1 MSQFAHIFRSSVISR
16 ARQRLA
22 ACLPS
27 TPLSWLAWTAA
38 PVVLGASFVAFSA
51 GTAPAYP
58 AVNLATEPL
67 YAAVTTD
74 KPTIALALSVE
85 FPTVGAQYV
94 QNAGSSDDSAYSTD
108 KEYLGYYDAEACYTY
123 NDSPTETPPSGQS
136 LSDLKRFDRSNS
148 TTNRKCTGE
157 KFSGNFLNWSSSS
170 AVDMLRLALS
180 GGDRYIDTSTL
191 TILQRAVLPD
201 ASVSKNFWNGTN
213 FPSKNLTKAGKNGAN
228 DYWGAIPESMRTAA
242 GNNNIS
248 IANDKNKIYFRAGTK
263 QGTTVAS
270 ATNYTLGSTGS
281 IQLNTDGFF
290 YARVQVCN
298 TNSSGVLLDQRDYEL
313 CKQYPDGNYKP
324 IGAIQKYSNQLRLAA
339 FGYMP
344 QSKNNSANGA
354 TFGGVLRAPMKY
366 VGIKTYDINGQDN
379 TPSGGNPNTEW
390 NINTGVFLK
399 DPDSGEFGNSGV
411 INYLNKFGRT
421 GSTQG
426 LYKYYDPLGELYY
439 ETLRYL
445 QGLQPTPAAI
455 ANITSAMKDGF
466 PVYTTWSDPY
476 GGGRTPT
483 SDYSCLKSNIVVIGD
498 VNIDSSG
505 SSRYPATSA
514 ANNVPNITGWLNTVK
529 DFERGA
535 TSNYVDG
542 QGVTRST
549 SNPNTSN
556 NDMPSDNM
564 IGLSYW
570 AHTHDIR
577 GTNWTGE
584 GGTNGKQRPG
594 LRLKTFSFD
603 VNEFGEQ
610 IPDNVRRNQNELFMT
625 AKYGGFQSDPSNSE
639 KKPYNTFGNPFKRQ
653 DGTNDNDVWR
663 DPLKLGPNGAAGGI
677 GEASTYYLQSDAR
690 GVLSA
695 FDEIFSRASS
705 GSRSIAGGSTSSSSV
720 KTNTAIYSGSF
731 DTSNWSG
738 DVVAEPITANA
749 TTFELSIGTPL
760 WSAANMLDTRT
771 SPATTRNIVAG
782 RESAVANPAATNFTW
797 AAIDAA
803 LQGHLNKASPSSAAD
818 GLGST
823 RLSYIRGDRT
833 GEGNPFRVR
842 SSLLGDIINS
852 NVVYSGAPGK
862 GFTGTGYAAFAT
874 TYASRTP
881 AVFAGA
887 NDGMLHAF
895 NADTGAELFGFIPS
909 WLGPKLSAL
918 SDPSFATSHQSYV
931 DAPIAVGEAQVAS
944 TNAASDWKTV
954 LVAGTGGGGSGV
966 FALDV
971 SDPAAFDSSKVM
983 WEFKRT
989 DDNDIGQ
996 VIGQP
1001 RIMKFKTSGSA
1012 STPTYRWFA
1021 VVASGVNNYVTDAAG
1036 NFSTTGKPALF
1047 LLALD
1052 KPVGTSWAEG
1062 TNYYKISIPV
1072 DASLAATTAPGLV
1085 NFNALYGTSGE
1096 VTDIYMGDLHG
1107 KLWKLSFGQLLPSDW
1122 TMEKLS
1128 YFNKGTETSPIPYP
1142 MFIAKSG
1149 STVQPITAPPTLF
1162 TGPVVGG
1169 LETFYVMFGTGKYL
1183 ESADNISTLTNSFYA
1198 LYDNG
1203 LSEGD
1208 ATPVGE
1214 AAISGRGRL
1223 KAGTANTSTKVIT
1236 VPSFKWGR
1244 PTAAEVSAGTS
1255 RAGWYFDMPVAGERL
1270 VSNIVEMGPRTGAF
1284 NTVIPGASGASAGS
1298 CSTSPGSGNQYVV
1311 NVLDGTGR
1319 YVVSAVGI
1327 PAPPMF
1333 INVNDE
1339 TTETKSDSTGRRIR
1353 TTVQRGV
1360 TVGQSGVSRG
1370 VVESVKETVGRLT
1383 WREIHNY
1390 QDQKNSP

>member
-1 MSQFAHIFRSSVISR
+1 MG
-16 ARQRLA
+16 
-22 ACLPS
+22 
-27 TPLSWLAWTAA
+27 WTAV
-38 PVVLGASFVAFSA
+38 PLVLGASFMAISA

-58 AVNLATEPL
+58 AVNLASEPL
-67 YAAVTTD
+67 YASATAD

-94 QNAGSSDDSAYSTD
+94 QTAGSKDDSAYSTD
-108 KEYLGYYDAEACYTY
+108 TEYLGYYDAEACYTY
-123 NDSPTETPPSGQS
+123 NNSPTETPPSGQS
-136 LSDLKRFDRSNS
+136 LPDLKRFDRSNS
-148 TTNRKCTGE
+148 ATNRKCTGE
-157 KFSGNFLNWSSSS
+157 KFSGNFLNWASSS

-180 GGDRYIDTSTL
+180 GGDRYIDTPTL

-201 ASVSKNFWNGTN
+201 SSVSTNFWNGTN
-213 FPSKNLTKAGKNGAN
+213 FPSKNLTRAGKSGAN
-228 DYWGAIPESMRTAA
+228 DFWGAIPDSMRATA

-263 QGTTVAS
+263 QGTTNAS
-270 ATNYTLGSTGS
+270 ANNYTLGSSDT
-281 IQLNTDGFF
+281 IKLNTDGFF

-298 TNSSGVLLDQRDYEL
+298 TDSSGALLDNRDYQL
-313 CKQYPDGNYKP
+313 CKQYPAGNYKP

-344 QSKNNSANGA
+344 QSQNNSAGGA

-379 TPSGGNPNTEW
+379 TPSGGNPNAEW
-390 NINTGVFLK
+390 NANNGVFLK
-399 DPDSGEFGNSGV
+399 DPDSGEFGISGV

-421 GSTQG
+421 GATQG

-445 QGLQPTPAAI
+445 QGLPPTPAAI
-455 ANITSAMKDGF
+455 ANITTAMKDGF
-466 PVYTTWSDPY
+466 PVYTTWNDPY
-476 GGGRTPT
+476 GGGRTPS

-505 SSRYPATSA
+505 SSRYPGASA
-514 ANNVPNITGWLNTVK
+514 ANNIPNITSWQSTVN

-535 TSNYVDG
+535 ISNYIDG
-542 QGVTRST
+542 QGATRST
-549 SNPNTSN
+549 GNPNTANSS
-556 NDMPSDNM
+556 MPSDKM

-584 GGTNGKQRPG
+584 GGPSGKQRPG
-594 LRLKTFSFD
+594 LRVKTFTFD

-610 IPDNVRRNQNELFMT
+610 NIDNTRRNQNELFMT
-625 AKYGGFQSDPSNSE
+625 AKYGGFQSDPSNPGN
-639 KKPYNTFGNPFKRQ
+639 KPYNTFGNPFKRQ

-663 DPLKLGPNGAAGGI
+663 DPQRLGPNGAAGGI
-677 GEASTYYLQSDAR
+677 GEASTYYLQSNAR

-695 FDEIFSRASS
+695 FDEIFSRASTAA
-705 GSRSIAGGSTSSSSV
+705 RSIAGGASSSSSV
-720 KTNTAIYSGSF
+720 SSNTAIYTGRF

-738 DVVAEPITANA
+738 DVVAEPISANA
-749 TTFELSIGTPL
+749 ATFELGFGTPL
-760 WSAANMLDTRT
+760 WSAANKLDTRP
-771 SPATTRNIVAG
+771 SAATTRNIVVG

-797 AAIDAA
+797 ATIDSS
-803 LQGHLNKASPSSAAD
+803 LQGHLNKATPTSTAD
-818 GLGST
+818 ALGSD

-833 GEGNPFRVR
+833 REGSPFRVR

-852 NVVYSGAPGK
+852 SVVYLGAPGK
-862 GFTGTGYAAFAT
+862 GFTGAGYAAFAT
-874 TYASRTP
+874 ANASRTP

-895 NADTGAELFGFIPS
+895 NANTGAELFGFIPS

-918 SDPSFATSHQSYV
+918 TDPTFATSHQNYV

-944 TNAASDWKTV
+944 TNAANDWKTV

-971 SDPAAFDSSKVM
+971 SDPAAFDASKVI

-989 DDNDIGQ
+989 DDADIGQ

-1012 STPTYRWFA
+1012 STSTYRWFA

-1036 NFSTTGKPALF
+1036 NFSATGKPALF

-1062 TNYYKISIPV
+1062 TNYYKITIPV
-1072 DASLAATTAPGLV
+1072 DATLAAATAPGLV
-1085 NFNALYGTSGE
+1085 NFNALYGANGE
-1096 VTDIYMGDLHG
+1096 VTDIYMGDMHG
-1107 KLWKLSFGQLLPSDW
+1107 KLWKLSFGQLAPTDW
-1122 TMEKLS
+1122 TMDKLS
-1128 YFNKGTETSPIPYP
+1128 YFNKGTAASPIPYP

-1149 STVQPITAPPTLF
+1149 SAVQPITAPPTLF
-1162 TGPVVGG
+1162 TGPVMGG
-1169 LETFYVMFGTGKYL
+1169 VETFYVTFGTGKYL
-1183 ESADNISTLTNSFYA
+1183 ETADNTSTLTNSFYA

-1203 LSEGD
+1203 SQAGD
-1208 ATPVGE
+1208 SSPVGE
-1214 AAISGRGRL
+1214 AAISGRSRL
-1223 KAGTANTSTKVIT
+1223 MAGTANTSTKLIT
-1236 VPSFKWGR
+1236 VPSFKWAR
-1244 PTAAEVSAGTS
+1244 PTAADVAAGTS
-1255 RAGWYFDMPVAGERL
+1255 RAGWYFDMPVAGEKL
-1270 VSNIVEMGPRTGAF
+1270 VSHILDVGPRTGAF
-1284 NTVIPGASGASAGS
+1284 NTVIPGASGAAAGS
-1298 CSTSPGSGNQYVV
+1298 CSNAPGSGNQYVI
-1311 NVLDGTGR
+1311 NVLNGTGR
-1319 YVVSAVGI
+1319 YVPSPVGI
-1327 PAPPMF
+1327 PGPPMF

-1353 TTVQRGV
+1353 TTVQRAI
-1360 TVGQSGVSRG
+1360 TVGQSGVSPG

-1383 WREIHNY
+1383 WRQIYNY
-1390 QDQKNSP
+1390 QDQKTSP